1 VRHKNSGIRRFSL
14 ALAIFLNIGLLFRQK
29 YFDFFIGT
37 INFIFSAHL
46 PLSHAGLP
54 IGISFFTFQ
63 GMTYVIDL
71 YRNNVEVQKN
81 PLKVALYISFFPQL
95 IAGPIVRYKD
105 IEHQMQFRSVTL
117 DKFHSGVTRFIIGLG
132 KKVIIAN
139 NVAVIADGIFSVF
152 NQPALSQGFPAL
164 TAWLGVISYTVQ
176 IYFDF
181 SGYSDMAI
189 GLGRMF
195 GFDFLEN
202 FNYPYISS
210 SIREFWRRWH
220 ISLSTFFRDYLYIP
234 LGGNRRGN
242 VYFNLFIVFL
252 ATGLWHGASMN
263 FVLWGLWHGFFIMA
277 ERLLIK
283 RFHSEDGQI
292 PSIIKHIYVLSVVVI
307 GWVLFRA
314 GNVGTAVKYLGAMFG
329 LGSEFDSKVSMLFF
343 NSFNITILLL
353 GAVFSMPVI
362 PVLRDR
368 FLAACPVNGTMT
380 AAIAQTVFLCLVL
393 LVSGMMI
400 LNSSYN
406 PFIYFQF

>member
-1 VRHKNSGIRRFSL
+1 
-14 ALAIFLNIGLLFRQK
+14 
-29 YFDFFIGT
+29 
-37 INFIFSAHL
+37 
-46 PLSHAGLP
+46 
-54 IGISFFTFQ
+54 
-63 GMTYVIDL
+63 MTYVIDL
-71 YRNNVEVQKN
+71 YRNNVEVQKS
-81 PLKVALYISFFPQL
+81 PLKVALYIAFFPQL

-117 DKFHSGVTRFIIGLG
+117 DKFHSGVTRFIVGLG

-139 NVAVIADGIFSVF
+139 NMAAVADIIFDQPVF
-152 NQPALSQGFPAL
+152 SRDLP
-164 TAWLGVISYTVQ
+164 TAWLGVICYTVQ

-210 SIREFWRRWH
+210 SVREFWRRWH

-242 VYFNLFIVFL
+242 VYFNLFVVFL

-277 ERLLIK
+277 ERLLGK
-283 RFHSEDGQI
+283 RFYGGRV

-314 GNVGTAVKYLGAMFG
+314 GNVGTAVEYLGAMFG
-329 LGSEFDSKVSMLFF
+329 LGSGFDSKISLLFF
-343 NSFNITILLL
+343 NSFNMTILLL
-353 GAVFSMPVI
+353 GSVFSMPAM
-362 PVLRDR
+362 PALRDR
-368 FLAACPVNGTMT
+368 FLAAYPINGAMA
-380 AAIAQTVFLCLVL
+380 AAIAQTVFLCFVL
-393 LVSGMMI
+393 LTSGMMI
-400 LNSSYN
+400 INSSYN
-406 PFIYFQF
+406 PFIYFRF